1 MESVTFREMQGKF
14 SLFPSEREILRSL
27 HMMLPQENIF
37 LSSYVNGKAT
47 VPGTAIFY
55 ITVIYVINRAKVQI
69 CWDRNTY
76 DYRRILFLFWGLVLQ
91 NKDKSKLFWFSCHII
106 VCFPSIFLF
115 FSLIIL
121 KWNPNGDSA
130 PVISQNIA
138 LYSES
143 CLLLFHFRKGRKQI
157 MWVAGSWV
165 CLYTMHTHIQQEY
178 IWIIQAKKKKK
189 KHPLK

>member
-106 VCFPSIFLF
+106 VCFPLY
-115 FSLIIL
+115 FSLFL
-121 KWNPNGDSA
+121 TYNFKVKSKWRFCSSNIPEYSTLFR
-130 PVISQNIA
+130 VLSSSIS
-138 LYSES
+138 
-143 CLLLFHFRKGRKQI
+143 F
-157 MWVAGSWV
+157 
-165 CLYTMHTHIQQEY
+165 
-178 IWIIQAKKKKK
+178 
-189 KHPLK
+189 